1 MNVLVGDIGG
11 TKTALAIASSETGP
25 RILLNERHFLSAQY
39 DSVEEVIHAYLI
51 DSPAQIDAICL
62 VVAGPVIDGQSKITN
77 LPWVMEE
84 AQLAA
89 KFNVAQ
95 AKLLN
100 DLEGMAYAVPILQ
113 EEDVFTLSA
122 GVPVSGGSIAVIAPG
137 TGLGEAYLTKDS
149 ANYCAH
155 ASEGGHTSFSP
166 INALQIE
173 LLEFLQQKKGIE
185 HVSMERVCSG
195 SLGIPNLYTFLKES
209 GKYPEPAWLAQKL
222 EDSVDM
228 APIIFG
234 AAQDSDTHSE
244 LCIATLDLFCSIL
257 AVEAGNLALKIL
269 ATGGIYLGGGIP
281 PRILSALQRPEF
293 LGTLRHKG
301 RFEDL
306 LAQMPVKVILN
317 TKAPLMGAGE
327 YGLR

>member
-1 MNVLVGDIGG
+1 VDEIM
-11 TKTALAIASSETGP
+11 
-25 RILLNERHFLSAQY
+25 
-39 DSVEEVIHAYLI
+39 HAYLS
-51 DSPAQIDAICL
+51 DAAVQIDAICL
-62 VVAGPVIDGQSKITN
+62 VVAGPVIDGRAKITN

-84 AQLAA
+84 EHLAA
-89 KFNVAQ
+89 TFNVAR

-100 DLEGMAYAVPILQ
+100 DLEGMAYAVPILS

-122 GVPVSGGSIAVIAPG
+122 GVPISGGSIAVIAPG

-149 ANYCAH
+149 TNYCAH
-155 ASEGGHTSFSP
+155 ASEGGHASFSP

-173 LLEFLQQKKGIE
+173 LLEFLQQKKGLE

-195 SLGIPNLYTFLKES
+195 SLGIPNLYTFLEES
-209 GKYPEPAWLAQKL
+209 GKYSEPAWLAQKL
-222 EDSVDM
+222 ADGADM
-228 APIIFG
+228 APVIFG
-234 AAQDSDTHSE
+234 AAQDPENPSE
-244 LCIATLDLFCSIL
+244 LCAATLELFCSIL

-281 PRILSALQRPEF
+281 PRILKVLQQPEF
-293 LGTLRHKG
+293 LATLRRKG
-301 RFEDL
+301 RFQEL